1 MPEHTARNTPA
12 PTDTS
17 TRNAGIVVITAT
29 LLEIAGM
36 AHHPTVTTP
45 DIAQA
50 VAQIT
55 RLSGLS
61 AWVHGGLI
69 GLMLAILYA
78 YTEFSR
84 RRGLARPLIRAGL
97 VAYTTGIFAM
107 IIAATMSG
115 FVVGQL
121 ASLTP
126 HATVEDLQINA
137 QLLILCHV
145 LNQSF
150 ASLATILMSAGIL
163 FWSLDLLRDSTP
175 ARLAGICG
183 CAIGLLPALA
193 LLTGSL
199 HLDVHGMTL
208 VVVVQSLWNI
218 AVGVLLIR
226 KLV

>member
-1 MPEHTARNTPA
+1 MSEHASRDIPPSSDIAAR
-12 PTDTS
+12 S
-17 TRNAGIVVITAT
+17 AGLVIIAAT

-50 VAQIT
+50 VPQIP
-55 RLSGLS
+55 RLSVLS

-97 VAYTTGIFAM
+97 AAYTAGIFTM

-126 HATVEDLQINA
+126 HATVADLQINA
-137 QLLILCHV
+137 QLLILCRV

-150 ASLATILMSAGIL
+150 AGLATVLMSAGIL
-163 FWSLDLLRDSTP
+163 FWSLDLLRGSIP

-183 CAIGLLPALA
+183 CAVGLLPALA
-193 LLTGSL
+193 LISGTLQ
-199 HLDVHGMTL
+199 LDVHGMTL
-208 VVVVQSLWNI
+208 VVMVQSLWNI
-218 AVGVLLIR
+218 AVGVLLMR
-226 KLV
+226 KLL